1 MHLGIH
7 RGIATATLAVLFT
20 TPFVR
25 PQRSTFT
32 YQPGTYRYAVTT
44 TVERSQD
51 QPADRPPFTFQ
62 VVTKQQVT
70 LALAA
75 AAGDTLDLTI
85 TVDSVSVSSSLA
97 APAPNLDRIR
107 GAKLKGKVSPSGR
120 VYTFQAPANADPE
133 TTALYSAFRRFLV
146 PLPSAPS
153 VGSRWV
159 DTTTDR
165 VKKEG
170 LDVTTR
176 TITTSR
182 VAGDTTIGGQPTWR
196 IERNSVIEAHGTG
209 TEGGRELRVRN
220 DGTIAGT
227 HYVSPRGVYLG
238 SSSTQRVE
246 MLLSAGQADVSMP
259 IVQTIKSSV
268 QPLPTR

>member
-1 MHLGIH
+1 MHLGIQ
-7 RGIATATLAVLFT
+7 RGIVTATLAVLST
-20 TPFVR
+20 TSSVR
-25 PQRSTFT
+25 AQGSPFT
-32 YQPGTYRYAVTT
+32 YQLGTYRYAVTT

-70 LALAA
+70 LTLAPA
-75 AAGDTLDLTI
+75 GGDTLDLTI
-85 TVDSVSVSSSLA
+85 TVDSVSVSSSLT
-97 APAPNLDRIR
+97 APAPSLDRIR
-107 GAKLKGKVSPSGR
+107 GAKLKGKVSPPGR
-120 VYTFQAPANADPE
+120 VYAFQAPANADPE

-165 VKKEG
+165 VTKEG

-182 VAGDTTIGGQPTWR
+182 VAGDTTIGGQPAWR

-220 DGTIAGT
+220 DGTIAGM
-227 HYVSPRGVYLG
+227 HYVSARGVYLG

-259 IVQTIKSSV
+259 IVQTIKSTV

>member
-20 TPFVR
+20 TSSVR

-85 TVDSVSVSSSLA
+85 TVDSLSVSSALA
-97 APAPNLDRIR
+97 APAPHPDRIPR
-107 GAKLKGKVSPSGR
+107 A
-120 VYTFQAPANADPE
+120 
-133 TTALYSAFRRFLV
+133 
-146 PLPSAPS
+146 
-153 VGSRWV
+153 
-159 DTTTDR
+159 
-165 VKKEG
+165 
-170 LDVTTR
+170 
-176 TITTSR
+176 
-182 VAGDTTIGGQPTWR
+182 
-196 IERNSVIEAHGTG
+196 ER
-209 TEGGRELRVRN
+209 
-220 DGTIAGT
+220 
-227 HYVSPRGVYLG
+227 
-238 SSSTQRVE
+238 
-246 MLLSAGQADVSMP
+246 
-259 IVQTIKSSV
+259 
-268 QPLPTR
+268 